1 MVTVFSDTLN
11 KIIPFFDRYP
21 LLGVKRKNFDDFSK
35 VVSLVKSKEHL
46 TKCGL
51 DKIKQI
57 KIGMNK
63 ERKYDD

>member
-46 TKCGL
+46 SKCRL

-57 KIGMNK
+57 KIP
-63 ERKYDD
+63 